1 MLTYPFVLVSNL
13 MAVNNCG
20 WVDLADYLLLWLLLS
35 VRPNRVIL
43 PLSPQACWWP
53 ATLCISVS
61 HLGGLLEASK
71 QRGKSIRTPVPQ
83 TLEKCRCHE
92 KHSVCRM
99 QRVHHCQFCR
109 QSPSHGSQ
117 HVIESSHNY
126 FLNQFYQTR
135 PGDKDRTSHFCHLF
149 NELLP
154 TLSTLVVIKNIQTCW
169 DIKSNTRPKE
179 YYYILPLGVTQ
190 KQLLLSGTYL
200 EPMN

>member
-20 WVDLADYLLLWLLLS
+20 WVGLADYLLLWLLLS

-71 QRGKSIRTPVPQ
+71 QRGKCIQ

-92 KHSVCRM
+92 KHWVSRM
-99 QRVHHCQFCR
+99 QRVHYCQFWR
-109 QSPSHGSQ
+109 QLPQ
-117 HVIESSHNY
+117 DER
-126 FLNQFYQTR
+126 QF
-135 PGDKDRTSHFCHLF
+135 
-149 NELLP
+149 
-154 TLSTLVVIKNIQTCW
+154 
-169 DIKSNTRPKE
+169 DIIAKQIMSLHWRPKRASQ
-179 YYYILPLGVTQ
+179 PLWNDLVLQ
-190 KQLLLSGTYL
+190 F
-200 EPMN
+200 EPFSVEEPHN